1 MSTAPKIKMPS
12 TKASFAYPLSI
23 TNVGTATALIHLGEP
38 SSPSR
43 INLITDPVF
52 SPGGTRI
59 EYRGVV
65 IKKSDSPALSLDQLP
80 PIDAVLLSHE
90 DHPDNLDDLGRR
102 LLDGR
107 RVFTTMDGASQLA
120 PRPGV
125 RGLKKW
131 ETVCLDLGGEGTA
144 RKLEVTATP
153 CKHLPGGEVVG
164 FIISSPD
171 GAFGTHRDGRPNA
184 IYFSGDTIHLE
195 ELGQMKKKY
204 HIAVAM
210 LNIGKATVSL
220 PGGGADGGGP
230 LQITMGGEQAAQ
242 LAKDIGADVIV
253 PLHFESWSHF
263 TESGADLAN
272 DFAKAGME
280 DKVLWLKRGMETKI
294 A

>member
-1 MSTAPKIKMPS
+1 MSS
-12 TKASFAYPLSI
+12 TKASFDYPLSI
-23 TNVGTATALIHLGEP
+23 TNIGTATALIHLGEP

-52 SPGGTRI
+52 NPGGTQI
-59 EYRGVV
+59 EYRGLV
-65 IKKSDSPALSLDQLP
+65 IKKSDSPALTLDHLP

-90 DHPDNLDDLGRR
+90 DHPDNLDELGRR

-107 RVFTTMDGASQLA
+107 RVFTTRDGAFQLA

-125 RGLKKW
+125 RGLKNW
-131 ETVCLDLGGEGTA
+131 ETVCLDLGGEGEA

-171 GAFGTHRDGRPNA
+171 GAFGTQPDGRPNA

-195 ELGQMKKKY
+195 ELGKMKEKY

-230 LQITMGGEQAAQ
+230 LQITMGGDQAAQ

-263 TESGADLAN
+263 TESGAELAN
-272 DFAKAGME
+272 DFAKAGVE
-280 DKVLWLKRGMETKI
+280 NKVLWLKRGVETKI
-294 A
+294 V

>member
-1 MSTAPKIKMPS
+1 MPS
-12 TKASFAYPLSI
+12 PKASFAYPLSI
-23 TNVGTATALIHLGEP
+23 TNIGTATALIHLGEP
-38 SSPSR
+38 NSPSR
-43 INLITDPVF
+43 INIITDPVF
-52 SPGGTRI
+52 SPGGTII
-59 EYRGVV
+59 EYRGIV
-65 IKKSDSPALSLDQLP
+65 INKSDSPALALDQLP

-90 DHPDNLDDLGRR
+90 DHPDNLDELGRR

-107 RVFTTMDGASQLA
+107 KVFTTMDGASQLA

-125 RGLKKW
+125 RGLKNW
-131 ETVCLDLGGEGTA
+131 ETVGLDLGGEGPA

-195 ELGQMKKKY
+195 ELGKMKGKY

-220 PGGGADGGGP
+220 PGGGADGGGS

-263 TESGADLAN
+263 RESAGDLAN
-272 DFAKAGME
+272 DFVKAGVE
-280 DKVLWLKRGMETKI
+280 DKVLWLKRGVESRI